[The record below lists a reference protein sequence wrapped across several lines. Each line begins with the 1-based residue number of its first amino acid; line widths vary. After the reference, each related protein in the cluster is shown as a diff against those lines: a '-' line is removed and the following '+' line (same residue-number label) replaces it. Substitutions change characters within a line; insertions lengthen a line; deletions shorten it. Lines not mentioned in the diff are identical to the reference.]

1 MQAFKETYEAILLN
15 DAIMQVFCEADKAE
29 SVRCMVAFC
38 AKMIEEIH
46 NDKDQIEA
54 FWPENK
60 RAATVIKPIL
70 ERAVRFYRL
79 VLTLF
84 QHEAQ
89 GFEDD
94 SDDVIYYLKFS
105 GKDLFEKTLKKLLTA
120 DKPDT
125 DAGISAEGSTV
136 LRNLVKDVVK
146 TAASSKILG
155 PKMQTIKQAMDVA
168 ASAGQDAST
177 CSDLLSLLVEAA
189 QYVPDFRDGL
199 RKGKTL
205 DFEKSLKAG
214 LLDAVHKIV
223 HVSGDSGTSTITSD
237 QIAKLEKGLSWMEED
252 QHVLAAQGALKTF
265 ATKHNSAIAI
275 KDLMV
280 WATSFSQ
287 DAVKNQGSIMKLDG
301 YNQLRDIL
309 LKSDKNKKGLP
320 QEVKVALGPAIYEM
334 LKDIVLHVSCQIEW
348 KIFQPIGLSGL
359 SP

>member
-105 GKDLFEKTLKKLLTA
+105 GKDLFEKTLKKLLT
-120 DKPDT
+120 
-125 DAGISAEGSTV
+125 V
-136 LRNLVKDVVK
+136 
-146 TAASSKILG
+146 
-155 PKMQTIKQAMDVA
+155 
-168 ASAGQDAST
+168 
-177 CSDLLSLLVEAA
+177 VEAA

-309 LKSDKNKKGLP
+309 LKSDKNKKGFP